1 MYWLCFPVLY
11 VQGGA
16 VVWWTRMKGAEYF
29 TSEQEIGT
37 EENTDMYIWVM
48 VCIVKNGLG
57 SLNKIISLLLTSKM
71 YILYL
76 LKFENVIILLCHDKV
91 LCVQL

>member
-1 MYWLCFPVLY
+1 MVDTDE
-11 VQGGA
+11 GGRIFHMRA
-16 VVWWTRMKGAEYF
+16 GNR
-29 TSEQEIGT
+29 I
-37 EENTDMYIWVM
+37 EEDTDMYIWVM

-57 SLNKIISLLLTSKM
+57 SLNKIFFLLLTSTM

-76 LKFENVIILLCHDKV
+76 YKFENVILLRHDKV